1 MKLILT
7 VLTNLKP
14 DVCMW
19 TCTIWMTLFAASR
32 KWSRNS
38 KQVFINQLN
47 FRPKSV
53 RKHNSMGHLL
63 PCAIDFKTNHPPIH
77 LQWIGILGMATELR
91 HVISMGPRQP
101 TVLTWPPP
109 CPISC
114 SGIRTPIGRTVWVT
128 RKRRSIY
135 YVRISFSIR
144 HIDSCL
150 LVVQHIIIT
159 CVYECSATLPP
170 HFLIPVYEYKAILD
184 FSTQYICIYQQHN
197 IWIKLMDINQIQVNW
212 KSKFYFGIFKRIY
225 EIIRTKLIIFFR
237 VVID

>member
-1 MKLILT
+1 MCNWFQNKSPT
-7 VLTNLKP
+7 HT
-14 DVCMW
+14 
-19 TCTIWMTLFAASR
+19 FAVDWDTGHGNWAAPCYFNGASPTDSPR
-32 KWSRNS
+32 WCNC
-38 KQVFINQLN
+38 L
-47 FRPKSV
+47 
-53 RKHNSMGHLL
+53 
-63 PCAIDFKTNHPPIH
+63 
-77 LQWIGILGMATELR
+77 LR
-91 HVISMGPRQP
+91 HLAYEGLYVSC
-101 TVLTWPPP
+101 WPPP